1 MGLRIDIVTLFPEI
15 FEGPLGSSI
24 VGRARKENIVE
35 INTVDLRDFTHDR
48 HRTVD
53 DKPYGGGPG
62 MLMKIEPLYEAV
74 QSLKKENSKVILTS
88 PRGERFT
95 QSAARELSGES
106 HLIILCGH
114 YEGVDERVRLSLV
127 DREFSIGDYILTSG
141 SLPAMVMADAITRLL
156 PGALGDPESDRDES
170 FENGLLEYPQ
180 YTRPP
185 EFNGWKV
192 PEILL
197 SGNHAEIEK
206 WRREESLKS
215 TLSKR
220 PDLL

>member
-141 SLPAMVMADAITRLL
+141 NLPAMVMADAITRLL

-185 EFNGWKV
+185 EFNGWNV

>member
-114 YEGVDERVRLSLV
+114 YEGVDERVRPGV
-127 DREFSIGDYILTSG
+127 IDREISIGDYILTSG
-141 SLPAMVMADAITRLL
+141 NLAAMVMADAISRLL
-156 PGALGDPESDRDES
+156 PGVLGKDES
-170 FENGLLEYPQ
+170 SQEESFSQGLLEYPQ

-185 EFNGWKV
+185 
-192 PEILL
+192 
-197 SGNHAEIEK
+197 
-206 WRREESLKS
+206 
-215 TLSKR
+215 
-220 PDLL
+220 

>member
-24 VGRARKENIVE
+24 VGRARKESIVE

-95 QSAARELSGES
+95 QSAARELSRES

-141 SLPAMVMADAITRLL
+141 NLPAMVMADAITRLL

-185 EFNGWKV
+185 DFNGWKV